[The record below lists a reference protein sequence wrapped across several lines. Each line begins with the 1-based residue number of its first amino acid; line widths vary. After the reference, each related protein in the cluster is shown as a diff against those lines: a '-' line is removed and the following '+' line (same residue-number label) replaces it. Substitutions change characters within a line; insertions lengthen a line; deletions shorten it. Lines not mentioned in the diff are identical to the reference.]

1 MVLRNSATPPD
12 NIPFVTDATEPAA
25 ALTEVPAPVRAS
37 RVWRMVLFVVSAQLV
52 IIALGMTFFTLSG
65 LANDGTGGCGGG

>member
-1 MVLRNSATPPD
+1 MPPD
-12 NIPFVTDATEPAA
+12 KIPFVTDATDPVA
-25 ALTEVPAPVRAS
+25 ALTEVPAPVRVS
-37 RVWRMVLFVVSAQLV
+37 RVWRIVLFVVSAQLV

>member
-1 MVLRNSATPPD
+1 V
-12 NIPFVTDATEPAA
+12 IDATDPAA
-25 ALTEVPAPVRAS
+25 ARAEVQAPSRAS
-37 RVWRMVLFVVSAQLV
+37 RVWRIVLFVVSAQLV

>member
-1 MVLRNSATPPD
+1 V
-12 NIPFVTDATEPAA
+12 IDATDP
-25 ALTEVPAPVRAS
+25 VPALAEVQAPSRPS
-37 RVWRMVLFVVSAQLV
+37 RVWRIVFFVVSAQLV

>member
-1 MVLRNSATPPD
+1 
-12 NIPFVTDATEPAA
+12 
-25 ALTEVPAPVRAS
+25 
-37 RVWRMVLFVVSAQLV
+37 MVLFVVSAQLV

>member
-1 MVLRNSATPPD
+1 M
-12 NIPFVTDATEPAA
+12 IDATDPVA
-25 ALTEVPAPVRAS
+25 ALAEVQAPSRAS
-37 RVWRMVLFVVSAQLV
+37 RFWRIVLFVVSAQLV